1 MKTLRTGY
9 FFLFA
14 AILLVLASLP
24 FFHST
29 FFVIHDY
36 THVARI
42 AEMARNLQAGEFPV
56 QWSQNFGS
64 GYGMPLFLFYGP
76 LPFYVG
82 SLFFL
87 LGVPGVESMKLVF
100 LLSNVL
106 AFAGMYHLMKRW
118 RRTSGLL
125 AATAFLWAPYRAL
138 DIYVRGALS
147 EVVALSLLPWILHW
161 SFATAEKRRFAWFGL
176 AVSVAAVIL
185 SHNLTALIALPLLF
199 AVSVVFIILQQRA
212 FWHNFIRLTASY
224 ATGVALSA
232 FYVLPLFAEKS
243 FTIVDEIT
251 GGYFDFRLHFLFFR
265 QFFTATWG
273 YTGST
278 YGPEDGISFHLG
290 RAVLV
295 MAILATFFA
304 VGKVLQ
310 RIRAQEFSLGSFLKQ
325 QKKSLLILT
334 TTFALLVSLFLTLG
348 RSTFVW
354 ESVPFLA
361 YIQFPWRY
369 LTVATVFLSMLTGF
383 WLSTLRSFFW
393 RWTTLL
399 LGVFLIVGTQFSYHQ
414 PAGYLDTNNEL
425 YASEPEHIRTASSRV
440 LFDYLPKTFDRELPP
455 VAPEERI
462 TIQGVD
468 TQNLN
473 WEVNTPTQVLVS
485 TTATAGANIR
495 WNIADFPGW
504 QYEVNGQPVTPQINE
519 SGLAGYQANEPIT
532 SVGAIFTATPI
543 RQIGNIISISTL
555 LLSTGILTWQ
565 HRKGKHV

>member
-1 MKTLRTGY
+1 MKSLKASY

-14 AILLVLASLP
+14 VILLVLASLP

-42 AEMARNLQAGEFPV
+42 AEMARSLQAGEFPV

-76 LPFYVG
+76 LPFFVG
-82 SLFFL
+82 SLFYL
-87 LGVPGVESMKLVF
+87 LGVPGVESMKILFV
-100 LLSNVL
+100 LSNVI
-106 AFAGMYHLMKRW
+106 AFAGMYNLMKRW
-118 RRTSGLL
+118 GRTSGLL

-161 SFATAEKRRFAWFGL
+161 SFATIEKRRFAWFGVAL
-176 AVSVAAVIL
+176 SVAAVIL
-185 SHNLTALIALPLLF
+185 SHNLTALIALPFLF
-199 AVSVVFIILQQRA
+199 TLSLVFLVLQQRG
-212 FWHNFIRLTASY
+212 FWNNALRLTASY
-224 ATGVALSA
+224 ITGVALSA

-251 GGYFDFRLHFLFFR
+251 SGYFDFRLHFLFIR
-265 QFFTATWG
+265 QFFTAAWG

-290 RAVLV
+290 RAVLA
-295 MAILATFFA
+295 MAIVATFCA
-304 VGKVLQ
+304 VGKLLRHKSYHKFQ
-310 RIRAQEFSLGSFLKQ
+310 LSTFMKLE
-325 QKKSLLILT
+325 KKSLLILFT
-334 TTFALLVSLFLTLG
+334 SLALAVSLFFTLG
-348 RSTFVW
+348 RSTVVW

-361 YIQFPWRY
+361 YIQFPWRF
-369 LTVATVFLSMLTGF
+369 LTIATVFISMLAGF

-393 RWTTLL
+393 RWTALL
-399 LGVFLIVGTQFSYHQ
+399 LGILLIVGTQFSYHQ
-414 PAGYLDTNNEL
+414 PAGYLDTNAEL
-425 YASEPEHIRTASSRV
+425 YSSEPGHIRTAASEV

-455 VAPEERI
+455 ISSEERI

-468 TQNLN
+468 QQNLS
-473 WEVNTPTQVLVS
+473 WQTNTHTELLVS
-485 TTATAGANIR
+485 TAATAGATIR

-504 QYEVNGQPVTPQINE
+504 QYAVNGEKVNPRIND
-519 SGLAGYQANEPIT
+519 SGLAEYQAAEPVATIAAT
-532 SVGAIFTATPI
+532 FSSTPI
-543 RQIGNIISISTL
+543 RQLGNLISLSTL
-555 LLSTGILTWQ
+555 LLSVGILVWQ
-565 HRKGKHV
+565 NRKGKHV